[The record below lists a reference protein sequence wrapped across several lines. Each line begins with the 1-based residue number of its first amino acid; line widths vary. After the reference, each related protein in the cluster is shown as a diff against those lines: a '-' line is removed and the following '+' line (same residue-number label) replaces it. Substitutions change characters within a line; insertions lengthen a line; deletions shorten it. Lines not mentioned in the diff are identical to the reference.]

1 MERLPNS
8 QYKVNLDG
16 SGRVCL
22 QRLIPYGVI
31 IDDDMSPGNA
41 RLLVSLD
48 QGVVQAPEVLHQK
61 ACLTN
66 PTQGGLQQ
74 APLHPPTHA
83 SVSPMAPASGIPW
96 IPVPEEFPSSALE
109 GLVELEYTCL
119 QSLETSSQR
128 PLTEAQVKV
137 PIHEPESDV
146 VVPRRGMY

>member
-66 PTQGGLQQ
+66 PTQGGSQQ
-74 APLHPPTHA
+74 APSHPPTSA
-83 SVSPMAPASGIPW
+83 AVFPMAPAPGIPW
-96 IPVPEEFPSSALE
+96 TPAPEEVPSSALE
-109 GLVELEYTCL
+109 GLVEPESPCL
-119 QSLETSSQR
+119 WSLETSSQR
-128 PLTEAQVKV
+128 PLAEAQIIVAM
-137 PIHEPESDV
+137 HEP
-146 VVPRRGMY
+146 